1 MANSQLLVTPDQM
14 RTAAQQLENL
24 CDQANATLQS
34 YLNAAHDVHSAQGWF
49 GLAAATNVTTTEE
62 IHNAQMK
69 LTTQWGELINT
80 LRQAANHYEHQEQA
94 SQSNIASVANSM

>member
-14 RTAAQQLENL
+14 RSAAQQLEQL
-24 CDQANATLQS
+24 CDQANATLKN
-34 YLNAAHDVHSAQGWF
+34 YL
-49 GLAAATNVTTTEE
+49 TTTEE

-80 LRQAANHYEHQEQA
+80 LRQAADNYEHQEQS
-94 SQSNIASVANSM
+94 SQSIIAGVPNSV